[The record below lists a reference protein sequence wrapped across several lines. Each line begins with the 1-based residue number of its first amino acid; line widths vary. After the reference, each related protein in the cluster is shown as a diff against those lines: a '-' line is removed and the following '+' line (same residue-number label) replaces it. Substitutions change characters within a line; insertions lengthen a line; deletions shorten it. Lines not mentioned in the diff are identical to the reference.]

1 MYESLTCLIPA
12 LQNGQ
17 AGEWIVDRKNDGTK
31 EHPIQF
37 PFVNYGDAAC
47 KLIEEIH
54 RFAEKHPEFELNQYQ
69 TILKK
74 KKNEQGCDS
83 VWAMDVD
90 QLDGKTVTALL
101 LGAVREERFCEGIL
115 LRFCKNG
122 SIVKWLKRL
131 KELDED

>member
-37 PFVNYGDAAC
+37 PSVSYGDAAC
-47 KLIEEIH
+47 NLMGEMPC
-54 RFAEKHPEFELNQYQ
+54 FAEKHPEFELNQYQ
-69 TILKK
+69 TILEK

-83 VWAMDVD
+83 VWEMDVD

-101 LGAVREERFCEGIL
+101 LGAVRAERFSEGTL
-115 LRFCKNG
+115 LHFCKDG
-122 SIVKWLKRL
+122 SVVKWLKRL

>member
-37 PFVNYGDAAC
+37 PFVSYGDAAC
-47 KLIEEIH
+47 NLMEEMH
-54 RFAEKHPEFELNQYQ
+54 CFAEKHPEFELNQYQ
-69 TILKK
+69 TILEK

-83 VWAMDVD
+83 VWTSISWT
-90 QLDGKTVTALL
+90 GKLS
-101 LGAVREERFCEGIL
+101 RRFCL
-115 LRFCKNG
+115 ALRVRSVLARERCCIF
-122 SIVKWLKRL
+122 VRTEAL
-131 KELDED
+131 

>member
-1 MYESLTCLIPA
+1 M
-12 LQNGQ
+12 
-17 AGEWIVDRKNDGTK
+17 
-31 EHPIQF
+31 
-37 PFVNYGDAAC
+37 
-47 KLIEEIH
+47 EEMH
-54 RFAEKHPEFELNQYQ
+54 CFAEKHPEFELNQYQ
-69 TILKK
+69 TILEK

-83 VWAMDVD
+83 EWAMDVD

-101 LGAVREERFCEGIL
+101 LGAVREERFCEGTL

>member
-37 PFVNYGDAAC
+37 PFVSYGDAAC

-69 TILKK
+69 TILEKRK
-74 KKNEQGCDS
+74 TS
-83 VWAMDVD
+83 RAVT
-90 QLDGKTVTALL
+90 LYGK
-101 LGAVREERFCEGIL
+101 
-115 LRFCKNG
+115 
-122 SIVKWLKRL
+122 WM
-131 KELDED
+131 

>member
-17 AGEWIVDRKNDGTK
+17 AGEWIIDRKNDGTK

-37 PFVNYGDAAC
+37 PFVSYGDAAC

-69 TILKK
+69 TILEKK
-74 KKNEQGCDS
+74 RNEQGCDS
-83 VWAMDVD
+83 VWEMDVN
-90 QLDGKTVTALL
+90 QLTGKLS
-101 LGAVREERFCEGIL
+101 RRFCLALCGRNDFAKE
-115 LRFCKNG
+115 FCCAFVKMEASSNG
-122 SIVKWLKRL
+122 
-131 KELDED
+131 

>member
-47 KLIEEIH
+47 NLMEEMH
-54 RFAEKHPEFELNQYQ
+54 CFAEKHPEFELNQYQ
-69 TILKK
+69 TILEKK
-74 KKNEQGCDS
+74 RNEQGCDS
-83 VWAMDVD
+83 VWEMDVNRA
-90 QLDGKTVTALL
+90 GRENCH
-101 LGAVREERFCEGIL
+101 GAFAWRCAGGTIL
-115 LRFCKNG
+115 
-122 SIVKWLKRL
+122 
-131 KELDED
+131 